1 MQLELKECVRI
12 KCTKPPDVEI
22 LDDDK
27 PHLAKYERLVL
38 KALAPDVIRVDK
50 RREAFLARAAVEI
63 IKDVRIKLRFGYSR
77 KATIERYKKKIK
89 SMARRPPDKP
99 TPKEILWLMLAED
112 AGYTE
117 QEILQR
123 SPESPRSKKPRPAR
137 PDALSGRLLD
147 YYFDLE
153 ANDMWL
159 VHDNDS
165 FNESVSEITTA
176 PSRSLSAIERWRRSA
191 EMEGGGDG
199 GYSGGGFGGCACA
212 CACAGCACACAGGG
226 R

>member
-12 KCTKPPDVEI
+12 KRTKPPDVEI
-22 LDDDK
+22 LDDDLPGLK
-27 PHLAKYERLVL
+27 KYERLVL
-38 KALAPDVIRVDK
+38 KALEPDVVSVDR
-50 RREAFLARAAVEI
+50 RRESFLARAAAEI
-63 IKDVRIKLRFGYSR
+63 IKDVRIKFRFGYSR
-77 KATIERYKKKIK
+77 KATIRHYKRKIRSLAK
-89 SMARRPPDKP
+89 RAGEKP
-99 TPKEILWLMLAED
+99 SPKEILWLMLAED

-123 SPESPRSKKPRPAR
+123 SSESPRQKKPRPAK
-137 PDALSGRLLD
+137 PDALTSPILD

-153 ANDMWL
+153 AIDMWL

-165 FNESVSEITTA
+165 FNESVSEITIP
-176 PSRSLSAIERWRRSA
+176 PSRSLSAIERWKRAA
-191 EMEGGGDG
+191 EMESGGS
-199 GYSGGGFGGCACA
+199 GYSSGGGFSCACA